1 MNKTSSKLVGNIFFY
16 ILIAAIAIYLI
27 FPFYWA
33 LNSSLKVESE
43 LVRTPA
49 TWFPLKL
56 TFQNYIAVLGN
67 QTFLLSIVNSIIVA
81 GLTTIISLLVGSFAG
96 YALGKLRFR
105 GRKPT
110 LYVILAMTM
119 FPQVAILSGLYEIIK
134 NVRDIPDKV
143 AWLWW
148 FNVPTQLLLVGAYL
162 IFSLPFTAWVLTS
175 FFKGLPVSLLEA
187 ARVDGASFSQTFWQ
201 ILLPLT
207 APALATTGILAFIG
221 AWNEYLFA
229 LTFTLPDPQAKT
241 VPIAITTLA
250 GRVARQEPVGEIMA
264 AALIITV
271 PLIILVIIF
280 QNRIVEG
287 LTAGAVKG

>member
-1 MNKTSSKLVGNIFFY
+1 MNKDVRKRIGNIFFY
-16 ILIAAIAIYLI
+16 LLIIIIAIYLI

-33 LNSSLKVESE
+33 LISALKSESE

-49 TWFPLKL
+49 TFFPLDPTL
-56 TFQNYIAVLGN
+56 INFRAVLSN
-67 QTFLLSIVNSIIVA
+67 TDFLRGILNSLIVA
-81 GLTTIISLLVGSFAG
+81 GITTILALLIGAFAG

-105 GRKPT
+105 GRTPS

-119 FPQVAILSGLYEIIK
+119 FPQVAILSGLFQVI
-134 NVRDIPDKV
+134 NAVQNN
-143 AWLWW
+143 ASW
-148 FNVPTQLLLVGAYL
+148 VPTLLLLIITYL
-162 IFSLPFTAWVLTS
+162 VFTLPFTVWVLTA
-175 FFKGLPVSLLEA
+175 FFRGLPVSLLQA
-187 ARVDGASFSQTFWQ
+187 AQVDGANYNQTFWN

-229 LTFTLPDPQAKT
+229 LTFTLQDPGSRT
-241 VPIAITTLA
+241 VPVAISQLS
-250 GRVARQEPVGEIMA
+250 GRIARQEPVGEIMA
-264 AALIITV
+264 GALVITV
-271 PLIILVIIF
+271 PLIILVLIF

>member
-1 MNKTSSKLVGNIFFY
+1 MNKGTRKRVTNILFY
-16 ILIAAIAIYLI
+16 LLIIVIAIYLI

-33 LNSSLKVESE
+33 LISALKSESE

-49 TWFPLKL
+49 TFFPQDPTLVN
-56 TFQNYIAVLGN
+56 FRAVLGN
-67 QTFLLSIVNSIIVA
+67 ADFLRGILNSLIVA
-81 GLTTIISLLVGSFAG
+81 GITTILALLVGAFAG

-105 GRKPT
+105 GRTPT

-119 FPQVAILSGLYEIIK
+119 FPAVAVLAGLFQVINIVQNTAPWI
-134 NVRDIPDKV
+134 
-143 AWLWW
+143 
-148 FNVPTQLLLVGAYL
+148 PTQGLLIITYLV
-162 IFSLPFTAWVLTS
+162 FTLPFTVWVLTA
-175 FFKGLPVSLLEA
+175 FFRGLPVSLLQA
-187 ARVDGASFSQTFWQ
+187 AQVDGANFNQTFWH

-229 LTFTLPDPQAKT
+229 LTFTLQDPGSRT
-241 VPIAITTLA
+241 VPVAISQLS
-250 GRVARQEPVGEIMA
+250 GRIARQEPVGEIMA
-264 AALIITV
+264 GALVITV
-271 PLIILVIIF
+271 PLIILVLIF